1 MSKSCYGLAI
11 LLDWSSQHSLLVLLI
26 GKIIWWVDYFV
37 ISDLSLFRVSF
48 SSLWVG
54 LEICELILMDV
65 KNVDASLHTL
75 YGLGCYEIFAWFLV
89 ATPNLNPPPFFFSS
103 FQYLCTLQI
112 LFFIILHEYLFWI
125 SCARFFKI
133 PSGPKIYILLDPIRL
148 ALNHALLLA
157 L

>member
-1 MSKSCYGLAI
+1 LAI

-65 KNVDASLHTL
+65 RNVDASLHTL
-75 YGLGCYEIFAWFLV
+75 YGLGSYEIFAWFLV
-89 ATPNLNPPPFFFSS
+89 ATPNLNPPPVFFFLVSIS
-103 FQYLCTLQI
+103 MYIANYVFHHFTWIFVLDFMCKIFQNSKWAQN
-112 LFFIILHEYLFWI
+112 LHFV
-125 SCARFFKI
+125 
-133 PSGPKIYILLDPIRL
+133 GPY
-148 ALNHALLLA
+148 
-157 L
+157 